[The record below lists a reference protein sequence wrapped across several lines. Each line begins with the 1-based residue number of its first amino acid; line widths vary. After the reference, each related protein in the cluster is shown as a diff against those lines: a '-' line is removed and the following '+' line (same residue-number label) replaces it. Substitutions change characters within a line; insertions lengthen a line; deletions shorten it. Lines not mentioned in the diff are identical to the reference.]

1 VNSKPAGGV
10 SPLRGLDN
18 VIITPHIGGATYET
32 SDRGVAM
39 LTTQIE
45 RLIAGS
51 ALEHVHNAADLSQ
64 STQHAVLP

>member
-1 VNSKPAGGV
+1 
-10 SPLRGLDN
+10 

-39 LTTQIE
+39 LATQIE

-51 ALEHVHNAADLSQ
+51 ALEHVHNAADLSR
-64 STQHAVLP
+64 STQHAILP